1 MKTTKSNYDPLLH
14 TKVTT
19 VTQRRHSIYRVL
31 SQHIPTREII
41 EAYRTPYREVADEQL
56 QETIN
61 NLRDCPGAKN
71 WTHWIDMVY
80 IMSEPEIQEAKK

>member
-1 MKTTKSNYDPLLH
+1 MTTKIHYDPLLH

-41 EAYRTPYREVADEQL
+41 EAYRTPTDHPFPILHRPRPATAGVFL
-56 QETIN
+56 F
-61 NLRDCPGAKN
+61 P
-71 WTHWIDMVY
+71 
-80 IMSEPEIQEAKK
+80 P